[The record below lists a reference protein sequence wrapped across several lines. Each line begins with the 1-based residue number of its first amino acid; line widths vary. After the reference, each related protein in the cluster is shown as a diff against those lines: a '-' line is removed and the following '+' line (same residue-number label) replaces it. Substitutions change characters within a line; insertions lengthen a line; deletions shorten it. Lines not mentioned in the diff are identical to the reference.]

1 MIPLLNLY
9 HYYLRSVKLNLNR
22 AFTLLEVLI
31 ALSVLAISMLG
42 VYSLLNQSISME
54 YKRSDR
60 EFLMQYGYER
70 MLKKLNYQDSD
81 LKDAENI
88 LGNSISYH
96 DEMLDQ
102 DVVNKMF
109 DEKAIIKLNINKTK
123 HELRESYDNITGKFG
138 LIETRITSGGDNI
151 FYYTF
156 TPLE

>member
-1 MIPLLNLY
+1 MLPQN
-9 HYYLRSVKLNLNR
+9 K

-60 EFLMQYGYER
+60 EFLLQYGYER
-70 MLKKLNYQDSD
+70 MLKKINFSDSD

-88 LGNSISYH
+88 MGNSISYD

-102 DVVNKMF
+102 EVVNKMF
-109 DEKAIIKLNINKTK
+109 DEKALIKAMANMTK
-123 HELRESYDNITGKFG
+123 HELRESYDNITSKIG
-138 LIETRITSGGDNI
+138 LIETKITSGGNNI
-151 FYYTF
+151 FYYSF
-156 TPLE
+156 TSIE

>member
-1 MIPLLNLY
+1 
-9 HYYLRSVKLNLNR
+9 VKSNPNR

-70 MLKKLNYQDSD
+70 MLKKLNYPDSD

-102 DVVNKMF
+102 NVVNKMF
-109 DEKAIIKLNINKTK
+109 DEKALIKAMANMTK
-123 HELRESYDNITGKFG
+123 HELRESYDNITSKIG
-138 LIETRITSGGDNI
+138 LIETKITSGGNNI
-151 FYYTF
+151 FYYSF
-156 TPLE
+156 TSIE